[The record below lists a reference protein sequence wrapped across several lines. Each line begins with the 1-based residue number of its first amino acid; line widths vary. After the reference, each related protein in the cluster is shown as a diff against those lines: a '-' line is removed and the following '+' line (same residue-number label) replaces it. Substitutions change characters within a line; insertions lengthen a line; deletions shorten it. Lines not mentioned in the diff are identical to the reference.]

1 MPASAGGAAQTGW
14 KPSPLTRGLLI
25 AFAAAAI
32 AFGLGATA
40 YWWKQLADRD
50 AAGHLADNLPALA
63 LGFGLVAALT
73 IFNLALRWARWH
85 FLVRRAGARFAAKD
99 SALIYLSSAAPAVL
113 TPFYAGELLRV
124 VMLGKRYAR
133 HRFDVVAIW
142 LLERSSDLLAVCLFL
157 SVVRANPL
165 YVGIAA
171 AVWLGVYGVLRA
183 IYRNVRNSPFPQPAA
198 LLAAVL
204 SSMLASF
211 LPALGLFA
219 MGAVAGFDLSLGAS
233 VDVFAGST
241 VFGVLTGAPSGLGVG
256 SSAMVVGL
264 GNHGVAL
271 LDAVAGTWF
280 FRMGTIWLVIAL
292 GLGVLIVF
300 RRRLVDLYRASRR
313 PDHFDELAERYD
325 EELPGWVRERLLGRK
340 VDLMR
345 RRLSELGAPAGR
357 GLDLGCGQGW
367 HLARMSAE
375 GCRMAGVD
383 RAAKQA
389 VAAGQTS
396 GAARRACPSGAPC
409 GLAVADAGRLPF
421 ADASFDFA
429 YAVNS
434 FHHIADDAQRRAALG
449 EVVRVLKPGG
459 VFFLHEMNTANPLF
473 RLYLGYVFPLIRGI
487 DEGTERWVRADAL
500 PAVDGAKWQPG
511 VDYFTFLPDFLPAG
525 LLRRLESL
533 ERMLER
539 SRCRRWSAHYMARLV
554 KSG

>member
-1 MPASAGGAAQTGW
+1 MPAAVGGATPTGW
-14 KPSPLTRGLLI
+14 KPSPLARGLLI
-25 AFAAAAI
+25 AFAAAAL

-50 AAGHLADNLPALA
+50 AAGHLARNLPALA
-63 LGFGLVAALT
+63 LGFGFVAALT
-73 IFNLALRWARWH
+73 IVNLALRWARWH

-99 SALIYLSSAAPAVL
+99 SALVYLSSAAPAVL

-124 VMLGKRYAR
+124 VMLGRRYAR
-133 HRFDVVAIW
+133 HRFDIVAIW

-157 SVVRANPL
+157 SVVRANAL
-165 YVGIAA
+165 YAAIAA
-171 AVWLGVYGVLRA
+171 AVWLGVYGILRA
-183 IYRNVRNSPFPQPAA
+183 IYRNVRSSPFPQPGT

-204 SSMLASF
+204 SSLVVSF

-219 MGAVAGFDLSLGAS
+219 MGLVAGFDLSLGAS

-256 SSAMVVGL
+256 SSAMIVGL
-264 GNHGVAL
+264 GDHGVPL
-271 LDAVAGTWF
+271 LDAIAGTWF

-292 GLGVLIVF
+292 GLGVLLAF
-300 RRRLVDLYRASRR
+300 RRRLADFYRASRK

-325 EELPGWVRERLLGRK
+325 EELPGWVRDRLLERK
-340 VDLMR
+340 VGLMR

-375 GCRMAGVD
+375 GRRMAGVD
-383 RAAKQA
+383 RAARQA
-389 VAAGQTS
+389 AAAGHTA
-396 GAARRACPSGAPC
+396 GDARRTCPSGVPC
-409 GLAVADAGRLPF
+409 GLAVADAGHLPF
-421 ADASFDFA
+421 ADASFDFV

-434 FHHIADDAQRRAALG
+434 FHHMVDDTKRRSALE

-487 DEGTERWVRADAL
+487 DEGTERWLRADAL
-500 PAVDGAKWQPG
+500 PAVVGASWQTD

-525 LLRRLESL
+525 LLRRLQPL
-533 ERMLER
+533 ERVLER

-554 KSG
+554 KPA